1 MRQCIICE
9 YSHMITTWNSMSLV
23 STVMWLQ
30 VTTWDSVSLVSTVT
44 WLQHVIRQCIT
55 CEYSH
60 MTTTWGNMSLV
71 STVTWLQHEAG
82 VTCERSHITTTWGR
96 ASLKAVINFQRWL
109 YNCGMYDRLLWE
121 TTNSEVTIK
130 WLRNVRLKLAL
141 GYPDTWYHMNPE
153 SQEKRENLKPR
164 TLISHSMVTWPSVV
178 PCGNWPII
186 MQSYVHDWKWIIALT
201 LPAVSVM

>member
-1 MRQCIICE
+1 MK
-9 YSHMITTWNSMSLV
+9 
-23 STVMWLQ
+23 
-30 VTTWDSVSLVSTVT
+30 
-44 WLQHVIRQCIT
+44 QHVT

-60 MTTTWGNMSLV
+60 VTTSYNMRQCVTCEHSHMTTTCHKAVYHLRVQSHDYNMRQH
-71 STVTWLQHEAG
+71 VTCEHNHEAG

-141 GYPDTWYHMNPE
+141 GYPEAWYHMNPE

-178 PCGNWPII
+178 SCGNWPFI
-186 MQSYVHDWKWIIALT
+186 MQSYAHDWKRITALT